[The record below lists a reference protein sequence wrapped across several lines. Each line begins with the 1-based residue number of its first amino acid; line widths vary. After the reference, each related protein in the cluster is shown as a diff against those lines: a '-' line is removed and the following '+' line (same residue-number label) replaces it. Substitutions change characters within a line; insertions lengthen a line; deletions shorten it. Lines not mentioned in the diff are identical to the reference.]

1 MAGFFQLLMSRT
13 VHIMPLVLPS
23 CKILVG
29 GEGGVGKTSILYRY
43 INNDF
48 TANMHMTIG
57 VQLHTRTVVRD
68 DGTKASLVFWDLS
81 GQERFKFM
89 LPNYCGGASGAF
101 ILFDMYE
108 VDTLGKIEDW
118 FKLFKSHLPKG
129 SPIILVGTKMD
140 LISPEQAAQVNAAAL
155 QWCQYFGCD
164 NYLPTSAKTGE
175 NVSAVV
181 EILVQFLVNRAMS
194 L

>member
-1 MAGFFQLLMSRT
+1 MVSRRHAQCGHLLDGGVMPGDQDD
-13 VHIMPLVLPS
+13 VPYPVIAMPLVLNS
-23 CKILVG
+23 VKLLVG

-43 INNDF
+43 IKNDF
-48 TANMHMTIG
+48 TANMQMTIG

-68 DGTKASLVFWDLS
+68 DGTRASLVFWDLS

-129 SPIILVGTKMD
+129 SPIILVGTKKD
-140 LISPEQAAQVNAAAL
+140 LLSPEQVEQVNAAAL
-155 QWCQYFGCD
+155 HWCQYFGCD
-164 NYLPTSAKTGE
+164 NYLATSSKTGE
-175 NVSAVV
+175 NV
-181 EILVQFLVNRAMS
+181 
-194 L
+194 

>member
-1 MAGFFQLLMSRT
+1 
-13 VHIMPLVLPS
+13 MPVVLNS
-23 CKILVG
+23 VKLLVG

-48 TANMHMTIG
+48 TANMQMTIG
-57 VQLHTRTVVRD
+57 VQLHTRSITRD
-68 DGTKASLVFWDLS
+68 DGSKANLVFWDLS

-101 ILFDMYE
+101 ILFDMSDP
-108 VDTLGKIEDW
+108 DTLGKVEEW
-118 FKLFKSHLPKG
+118 FTLFKTHLPKG
-129 SPIILVGTKMD
+129 SPIILVGSKQD
-140 LISPEQAAQVNAAAL
+140 LLNDGMIEQVNAAAK
-155 QWCQYFGCD
+155 QWAQYFGCD

-181 EILVQFLVNRAMS
+181 DMMVDLLINRVQQG
-194 L
+194 